1 MAPEAAPP
9 ADTAKPI
16 PVAEADDDVPVGPD
30 KYGNFSDPGSFNVG
44 VPYTGKDPLA
54 QGNTRL
60 RGVNMKAPSARSGK
74 GNDAA
79 FDRLK
84 PLYQKEP
91 FQVSAKE
98 KREARAKAEAGR
110 IQGPL
115 VPAGMPKKSSGLGG
129 YGGTLGEPFE
139 NEDGEPFHG
148 WGTADG
154 DPPKGLR
161 KGDPSTQPKPRN
173 IVTAPG
179 KKGSYGTRGQ
189 TLGEKKGA
197 GGSAGGVQI
206 RDDGL
211 RRGAQGGRRAG
222 RARQEAHVG

>member
-98 KREARAKAEAGR
+98 KREARAKAESEARVKAANEARLKAEADAAEAAETGLSEDAAGNGAPDTAYAM
-110 IQGPL
+110 QGPDTQNIIQPL
-115 VPAGMPKKSSGLGG
+115 DFRLCPLEQIDKD
-129 YGGTLGEPFE
+129 GTGHAPG
-139 NEDGEPFHG
+139 NQG
-148 WGTADG
+148 ADG
-154 DPPKGLR
+154 VHK
-161 KGDPSTQPKPRN
+161 
-173 IVTAPG
+173 V
-179 KKGSYGTRGQ
+179 
-189 TLGEKKGA
+189 
-197 GGSAGGVQI
+197 
-206 RDDGL
+206 
-211 RRGAQGGRRAG
+211 
-222 RARQEAHVG
+222 